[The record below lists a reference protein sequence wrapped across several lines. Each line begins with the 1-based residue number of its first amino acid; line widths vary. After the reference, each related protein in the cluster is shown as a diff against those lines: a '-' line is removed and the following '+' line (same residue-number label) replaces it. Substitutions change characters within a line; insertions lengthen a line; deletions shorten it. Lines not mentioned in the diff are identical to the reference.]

1 MATDTTTVPV
11 KFHISLNVA
20 DLDRSVAFYRLLFNC
35 EAAKCRPDYAKF
47 ESDDPPLVLS
57 LEPNPRSPGGSLNH
71 LGFRVGDS
79 AALVE
84 IQRRF
89 EAAGVSTQRE
99 EGVECCYALQT
110 KFWLTDPDRNLWEL
124 YVLHEDL
131 DHRGI
136 GQTLGQML
144 PAGAEM
150 PEEAPPLPVV
160 WEHTLGT
167 PVAERLPLDDA
178 SVDEVRLLGTFNAV
192 LAEQAGKKLLAE
204 VRRVLRAGGKLMVH
218 TLVADR
224 EFAGATPKLPGPA
237 ARVEAIPVDCT
248 LFASIEQA
256 GFVGLRLEKFAA
268 QPCFVLEGVQM
279 RESKLW
285 VQQPVRAPSGGQH
298 LVVYKGPHK
307 QVGDEL
313 GNTYPRGQ
321 RVKVNTAAVAA
332 LLASP
337 TAEQFVVL
345 PDEQI
350 VSLACGK

>member
-1 MATDTTTVPV
+1 MATDTATVAV

-20 DLDRSVAFYRLLFNC
+20 DLDRSVAFYRLLFNR
-35 EAAKCRPDYAKF
+35 EAAKCRPDYSKF

-89 EAAGVSTQRE
+89 EAAGISTQRE

-136 GQTLGQML
+136 GQTLDRML
-144 PAGAEM
+144 PAGAEL
-150 PEEAPPLPVV
+150 PVEAPRPPVV
-160 WEHTLGT
+160 WEHTLGMPFT
-167 PVAERLPLDDA
+167 GRLPQADA
-178 SVDEVRLLGTFNAV
+178 SVDEVRLLGTFNAA
-192 LAEQAGKKLLAE
+192 LPEQAGEQLLAE
-204 VRRVLRAGGKLMVH
+204 ARRVLRAEGKLMAH

-224 EFAGATPKLPGPA
+224 AFPGATPKLPGPA
-237 ARVEAIPVDCT
+237 VRVEAIPVDQQ
-248 LFASIEQA
+248 LFAMIEQA

-268 QPCFVLEGVQM
+268 QPCFVIEGVQM
-279 RESKLW
+279 RESKVW
-285 VQQPVRAPSGGQH
+285 AQKPARAPSGGQH
-298 LVVYKGPHK
+298 AVIYKGPHK
-307 QVGDEL
+307 QIGDEL

-321 RVKVNTAAVAA
+321 RVTVSTAAVAA

-337 TAEQFVVL
+337 VAEQFVVL
-345 PDEQI
+345 PDDPI
-350 VSLACGK
+350 VALACGK